1 MKLSS
6 NVVGDSNDEKDFQHK
21 LLSTNT
27 QVTKLRKALGNTS
40 SANMKLS
47 KTQLHKI
54 GQSGEFLG
62 RLLGSLLK
70 TGVPLMK
77 NVLKPLVKCVL
88 IPLGLTAAAST
99 KDAAIQKKV
108 LGSCVITLIIL
119 NKEMKDIMKIVKF
132 LEEPDLLIKGV
143 CETIQNES
151 KEQKRRLLEMLL
163 GILGA
168 KKFIGNENV
177 IINVYRIQAYDSI
190 IYGNFCIR
198 FIDFI
203 LEGTS
208 LRNYKKIIFS

>member
-1 MKLSS
+1 MKLWT
-6 NVVGDSNDEKDFQHK
+6 NFVRDSNDKKNFQHK

-54 GQSGEFLG
+54 GQWTEFLG

-70 TGVPLMK
+70 TGVPLME

-88 IPLGLTAAAST
+88 IPLGLTAAASA

-108 LGSCVITLIIL
+108 LGSGMITLIIL
-119 NKEMKDIMKIVKF
+119 NKEMEDIMKIVKF
-132 LEEPDLLIKGV
+132 LEESGLLIKGV

-151 KEQKRRLLEMLL
+151 KEQKRKFLEMLL

-168 KKFIGNENV
+168 KKFIGNEN
-177 IINVYRIQAYDSI
+177 IITNIYRIQAYDSI
-190 IYGNFCIR
+190 IYGNFCVR

-203 LEGTS
+203 LEGKS
-208 LRNYKKIIFS
+208 FAKL